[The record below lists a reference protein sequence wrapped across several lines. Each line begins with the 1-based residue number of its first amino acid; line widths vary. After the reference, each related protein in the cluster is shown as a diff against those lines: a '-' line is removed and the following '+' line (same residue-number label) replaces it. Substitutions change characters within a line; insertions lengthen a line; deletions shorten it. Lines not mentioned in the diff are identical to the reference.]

1 MEIVN
6 CSLSFRQKAESD
18 GFLDR
23 LEKMSIENGNFL
35 NHNVDVVKKRSG
47 Y

>member
-6 CSLSFRQKAESD
+6 CSLAFRQKAKND

-35 NHNVDVVKKRSG
+35 NHNDGVVKKRSG